1 MKKLKKVAN
10 GANNLRKKIQP
21 KIKPMLCF
29 IGKGFKK
36 GVKAANNLRKK
47 LQAKVKQVLYF
58 IWKII
63 KKLIKIDIMFCIIG
77 IIINSILCKIF
88 PKFPG
93 GFPVIYGWFDGWEQ
107 FNLFIVK
114 SFVNGIYSISEGNWS
129 GFRLEFHQKFHELVA
144 QFVEWVNSIKI

>member
-1 MKKLKKVAN
+1 MKTLKNAVN
-10 GANNLRKKIQP
+10 GAND
-21 KIKPMLCF
+21 
-29 IGKGFKK
+29 
-36 GVKAANNLRKK
+36 LRKK
-47 LQAKVKQVLYF
+47 LQPIIRLILCFIWKTLKKAIKGANNMRKRLQPKVIPMLYF
-58 IWKII
+58 IWKVI

-93 GFPVIYGWFDGWEQ
+93 GFPVIYGWFDGCEQ

-114 SFVNGIYSISEGNWS
+114 LFVNGIYSISEGNWS